1 MKKTNFAFMA
11 FASGKES
18 TEGNAVK
25 RYIGVGSVFVLAVNP
40 NKAELE
46 KLYNTQLENDPEY
59 LGEVEVGEDKHKVQN
74 VRLDFIVKTDAEKC
88 GGIEFTTKVAFFIR
102 KEYRYN
108 RNQTKVQVIDKYGRT
123 AWVTVEQAKAHEI
136 PVYKNGPANIDKD
149 FRPAYHGEEELTNFI
164 KAYLNIPNV
173 MKYVNNTW
181 VMVDKP
187 EDCEA
192 RLESIAEYFKG
203 NFKELRDVIAL
214 QPNNKV
220 KVLFGVRTTDDN
232 KQYQAV
238 YNQMFLKNNITDYS
252 KLDADLQER
261 KAAGAYPTTEFTV
274 GDLKEYD
281 VESTDL
287 SNSGAAGLGLVEPLD
302 AMPVTPTTPHVD
314 GVYINN
320 LKATGAN
327 IAALLSGLPESIVQ
341 NVVLQ
346 DVEIESQMGIQARY
360 VSGAIIN
367 TKVES
372 ADGKP
377 IVRGPDYR
385 MREAR

>member
-1 MKKTNFAFMA
+1 MNMKDNKSISFMA
-11 FASGKES
+11 ISKGSVS
-18 TEGNAVK
+18 TEGLEIK
-25 RYIGVGSVFVLAVNP
+25 RFIGVGSVFVLAVNP
-40 NKAELE
+40 DKKKLEEL
-46 KLYNTQLENDPEY
+46 YMTQLEKEPEY
-59 LGEVEVGEDKHKVQN
+59 VGEVEVGEDKHKVQN

-108 RNQTKVQVIDKYGRT
+108 RDQTKVQVIDKYGRT

-149 FRPAYHGEEELTNFI
+149 YRPAYHGEEELTNFI

-232 KQYQAV
+232 KQYQTV
-238 YNQMFLKNNITDYS
+238 YTSMFLKNHVGDYS
-252 KLDADLQER
+252 RLDQDLQER
-261 KAAGAYPTTEFTV
+261 KQQGAFANTEFIV
-274 GDLKEYD
+274 DDLKEYKVD
-281 VESTDL
+281 STDL
-287 SNSGAAGLGLVEPLD
+287 SQSG
-302 AMPVTPTTPHVD
+302 
-314 GVYINN
+314 
-320 LKATGAN
+320 TGALPFPG
-327 IAALLSGLPESIVQ
+327 ATDSAPSPWDLS
-341 NVVLQ
+341 
-346 DVEIESQMGIQARY
+346 
-360 VSGAIIN
+360 
-367 TKVES
+367 K
-372 ADGKP
+372 
-377 IVRGPDYR
+377 
-385 MREAR
+385 

>member
-11 FASGKES
+11 FAAGKVS

-25 RYIGVGSVFVLAVNP
+25 RYTGVAPVSILAVNP
-40 NKAELE
+40 DKAELE

-59 LGEVEVGEDKHKVQN
+59 LGEVEDKHKVQN

-88 GGIEFTTKVAFFIR
+88 GGIEFTTKVAFFLR

-108 RNQTKVQVIDKYGRT
+108 RDQTKVQVIDKYGRT
-123 AWVTVEQAKAHEI
+123 AWVTIEQAKAHEI
-136 PVYKNGPANIDKD
+136 PVYKNGPANIDKGY
-149 FRPAYHGEEELTNFI
+149 RPAYHGEEELTNFI

-192 RLESIAEYFKG
+192 RLESIDEYFKG

-261 KAAGAYPTTEFTV
+261 KANGAYPTTEFTV

-287 SNSGAAGLGLVEPLD
+287 SNSGASGDMPFPAAGND
-302 AMPVTPTTPHVD
+302 AGGTPW
-314 GVYINN
+314 NF
-320 LKATGAN
+320 
-327 IAALLSGLPESIVQ
+327 
-341 NVVLQ
+341 
-346 DVEIESQMGIQARY
+346 
-360 VSGAIIN
+360 
-367 TKVES
+367 
-372 ADGKP
+372 GK
-377 IVRGPDYR
+377 
-385 MREAR
+385 

>member
-1 MKKTNFAFMA
+1 MNKNNRKVGYAFMA
-11 FASGKES
+11 FSKGTES
-18 TEGNAVK
+18 KEGNAVK
-25 RYIGVGSVFVLAVNP
+25 RYIGVAPVFVLAVNP

-88 GGIEFTTKVAFFIR
+88 GGIEFTTKVPFFIR

-108 RNQTKVQVIDKYGRT
+108 KDKTKVQVIDKYGRT
-123 AWVTVEQAKAHEI
+123 AWVTIEQAKAHEI

-149 FRPAYHGEEELTNFI
+149 YRPLYSGEEELTKFI

-181 VMVDKP
+181 VMVDNP

-192 RLESIAEYFKG
+192 RLENITEYFNG

-214 QPNNKV
+214 QPNNRV
-220 KVLFGVRTTDDN
+220 KVLFGVKTTNDN

-238 YNQMFLKNNITDYS
+238 YNQMFLRNITTDYS
-252 KLDADLQER
+252 KLDENLQER
-261 KAAGAYPTTEFTV
+261 KAAGAYPTTEFIV
-274 GDLKEYD
+274 CELKEYN

-287 SNSGAAGLGLVEPLD
+287 SNSGAAD
-302 AMPVTPTTPHVD
+302 NMPFPPSNDGGTPWD
-314 GVYINN
+314 F
-320 LKATGAN
+320 
-327 IAALLSGLPESIVQ
+327 
-341 NVVLQ
+341 
-346 DVEIESQMGIQARY
+346 
-360 VSGAIIN
+360 
-367 TKVES
+367 
-372 ADGKP
+372 GK
-377 IVRGPDYR
+377 
-385 MREAR
+385 

>member
-1 MKKTNFAFMA
+1 MNKNKIGYTFMA
-11 FASGKES
+11 FAKGVES
-18 TEGNAVK
+18 KEGNAAK
-25 RYIGVGSVFVLAVNP
+25 RYIGVAPVFVLCVNP
-40 NKAELE
+40 NKEQLE
-46 KLYNTQLENDPEY
+46 KLYNTQLENAPEY
-59 LGEVEVGEDKHKVQN
+59 LSEVEVGEDKHKVQN

-88 GGIEFTTKVAFFIR
+88 SGIEFTTKMAFFIR

-108 RNQTKVQVIDKYGRT
+108 RDQTKVQVIDKYGRT

-149 FRPAYHGEEELTNFI
+149 YRPAYHGEEELTNFI

-181 VMVDKP
+181 VMIDKP

-192 RLESIAEYFKG
+192 RLENIAEYFKG

-238 YNQMFLKNNITDYS
+238 YNQMFLKNTITDYS
-252 KLDADLQER
+252 KLDVDLQER

-274 GDLKEYD
+274 GDLKEYN
-281 VESTDL
+281 VETTNFSDPASGTD
-287 SNSGAAGLGLVEPLD
+287 
-302 AMPVTPTTPHVD
+302 MPFAPTDSVTPWD
-314 GVYINN
+314 F
-320 LKATGAN
+320 
-327 IAALLSGLPESIVQ
+327 
-341 NVVLQ
+341 
-346 DVEIESQMGIQARY
+346 
-360 VSGAIIN
+360 
-367 TKVES
+367 
-372 ADGKP
+372 GK
-377 IVRGPDYR
+377 
-385 MREAR
+385 